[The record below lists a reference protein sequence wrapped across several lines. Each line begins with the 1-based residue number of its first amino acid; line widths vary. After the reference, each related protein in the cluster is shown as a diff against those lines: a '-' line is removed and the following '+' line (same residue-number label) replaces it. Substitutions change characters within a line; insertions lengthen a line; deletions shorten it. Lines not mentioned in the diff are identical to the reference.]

1 MTAPRFVPNDKI
13 IERMTPEQR
22 KELGLKTRDEIDT
35 KLAEKDEK
43 TIQIGVESW
52 LRLRGYWPR
61 TPAFLDGKAPEKG
74 WYIHL
79 HQSKKN
85 PIILDL
91 LILSHDGR
99 YLELELKTA
108 KGPVRPQQEAIL
120 KGRASIARSIK
131 EAVEEI
137 QKWESQ
143 NEDEN
148 RQ

>member
-1 MTAPRFVPNDKI
+1 
-13 IERMTPEQR
+13 
-22 KELGLKTRDEIDT
+22 LC
-35 KLAEKDEK
+35 
-43 TIQIGVESW
+43 
-52 LRLRGYWPR
+52 GYWPR
-61 TPAFLDGKAPEKG
+61 TPAFLDGKAPPKG

-131 EAVEEI
+131 EAIEEI
-137 QKWESQ
+137 QKWEESGG
-143 NEDEN
+143 E
-148 RQ
+148 